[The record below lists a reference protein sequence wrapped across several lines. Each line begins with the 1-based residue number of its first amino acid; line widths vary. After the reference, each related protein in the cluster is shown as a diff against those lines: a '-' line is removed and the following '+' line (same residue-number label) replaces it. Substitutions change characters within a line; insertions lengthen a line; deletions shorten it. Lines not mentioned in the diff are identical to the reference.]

1 MVEFYTTVRVTGRS
15 AGKGSAAWKLG
26 SPLVSLVPRS
36 EPARLQ
42 RSNSLAPA
50 TRSAATRFAIC
61 WYASETMTCSVN
73 GTVCGVRDHAQRTH
87 RIGTY
92 AFSMEPAGA
101 ERLRGFRAP
110 GADVTAGSASSP
122 AQGQPERSESAQ
134 VPATDR
140 GDQVI
145 RLGHGW
151 RWAVSTAAVL
161 VVAMVIIAALAFKL
175 GSGSATSANRASA
188 TATPTSAA
196 TATPLPVTDLYRQ
209 VVPSVVLITTSKGSL
224 GSGVIVT
231 DTGTVLTANHVVSGG
246 GGISILFAD
255 GTKTAATVAA
265 ANPKIDIAALVPKK
279 LPEVVVPAILGGG
292 VAVGS
297 DVVAIG
303 NPLGLRDS
311 TTTGVVSGLN
321 RTTGTKVGALSG
333 LIQFDAAVNPGSSGG
348 PLLNTQGLVVG
359 VVVSIADPGE
369 DEAFAGIGFAVPIG
383 TALGG
388 DSGPGPGRGPRL

>member
-1 MVEFYTTVRVTGRS
+1 
-15 AGKGSAAWKLG
+15 
-26 SPLVSLVPRS
+26 
-36 EPARLQ
+36 
-42 RSNSLAPA
+42 
-50 TRSAATRFAIC
+50 
-61 WYASETMTCSVN
+61 
-73 GTVCGVRDHAQRTH
+73 
-87 RIGTY
+87 
-92 AFSMEPAGA
+92 MEPAGA
-101 ERLRGFRAP
+101 ERPRGFRAP
-110 GADVTAGSASSP
+110 GADVAAGGASSP
-122 AQGQPERSESAQ
+122 AQGQPARSGSAQ
-134 VPATDR
+134 APATDR
-140 GDQVI
+140 GDHVI

-151 RWAVSTAAVL
+151 RWAASTAAVL

-188 TATPTSAA
+188 TATPTPAA

-224 GSGVIVT
+224 GSGVVVT
-231 DTGTVLTANHVVSGG
+231 DTGTVLTAHHVVSGG
-246 GGISILFAD
+246 GDISIVFAD
-255 GTKTAATVAA
+255 GTKTSGTIAA
-265 ANPKIDIAALVPKK
+265 AYPKIDIATLTPKK

-321 RTTGTKVGALSG
+321 RTTETKVGALSG

-348 PLLNTQGLVVG
+348 PLLNAQGIVVG
-359 VVVSIADPGE
+359 VVVSIAAPGA

>member
-1 MVEFYTTVRVTGRS
+1 
-15 AGKGSAAWKLG
+15 
-26 SPLVSLVPRS
+26 
-36 EPARLQ
+36 
-42 RSNSLAPA
+42 
-50 TRSAATRFAIC
+50 
-61 WYASETMTCSVN
+61 
-73 GTVCGVRDHAQRTH
+73 
-87 RIGTY
+87 
-92 AFSMEPAGA
+92 MEPVGA
-101 ERLRGFRAP
+101 KRLRGFRAP
-110 GADVTAGSASSP
+110 GADVAAGSASSP
-122 AQGQPERSESAQ
+122 AQGQPERSGSAQ
-134 VPATDR
+134 VPAADR

-145 RLGHGW
+145 RLRQGW
-151 RWAVSTAAVL
+151 RWAASTAAVL

-321 RTTGTKVGALSG
+321 RTTETKVGALSG

-359 VVVSIADPGE
+359 VVVSIADPRG
-369 DEAFAGIGFAVPIG
+369 
-383 TALGG
+383 
-388 DSGPGPGRGPRL
+388 GRGVRRDRIRCPDRHRARRGLGAGTR